1 MLPTLTRSR
10 RSAPQ
15 KARLQRASATE
26 VLQSLFGHADFH
38 DRQWELID
46 HLLQGKR
53 VLSIERTGFGKSLVF
68 QFAATQ
74 LPGLTLVFSPLV
86 ALMHDQVHALESR
99 GIAAAF
105 LNHTQS
111 ATEQKGVLEKVKCGS
126 IKLLYVAPERDADRA
141 WELLLKTLPLSMV
154 VIDEAH
160 CVSVW
165 GHDFR
170 PAYRRISEV
179 VARLPAGTPL
189 FACTATATQRTEEDI
204 CRQLRSG
211 NTQTGVEIVRGDLS
225 RANLK
230 TEVVVFGPME
240 DKDALVLRRLRQ
252 ELQKG
257 NTGLVYVGTRKEAE
271 RFAVFLHRQGIEAVF
286 YHGGMKGG
294 MRRSVEEQWKEGR
307 FKVVVS
313 TNALGMGI
321 DKADIRFVYHLQIP
335 ASPLHYYQEI
345 GRAGRDGKPASAV
358 LFYHPKDDRLI
369 HRFIDTAQP
378 SKERYL
384 RCIEALARG
393 FSEGGLQRSLRM
405 GDDTWRTMKQELL
418 DQAILALHNGK
429 AVYQP
434 GHPAFQTLHLENL
447 RLAKLSEFEAMKLY
461 IHWKG
466 DRMKFLVQ
474 YLGQRR

>member
-1 MLPTLTRSR
+1 MLSTPARTR
-10 RSAPQ
+10 RSAPK
-15 KARLQRASATE
+15 KAVLQRTQAIQI
-26 VLQSLFGHADFH
+26 LQTLFGHADFH

-46 HLLQGKR
+46 HLFQRKR

-111 ATEQKGVLEKVKCGS
+111 ASEQKAVLDKVQRGG

-179 VARLPAGTPL
+179 VARLPVGTPL
-189 FACTATATQRTEEDI
+189 FACTSTATQRTEEDI
-204 CRQLRSG
+204 CRQLGSG
-211 NTQTGVEIVRGDLS
+211 NAHAGIEIVRGDLS

-230 TEVVVFGPME
+230 TEVVIVEPME
-240 DKDALVLRRLRQ
+240 DKDTLVLRRLRQ
-252 ELQKG
+252 ELHEG
-257 NTGLVYVGTRKEAE
+257 STGLVYVGTRKEAE
-271 RFAVFLHRQGIEAVF
+271 RFAVFLHRQGIEAVY
-286 YHGGMKGG
+286 YHGGMNGG
-294 MRRSVEEQWKEGR
+294 LRRSVEEQWKQGR

-321 DKADIRFVYHLQIP
+321 DKPDIRFVYHLQIP

-345 GRAGRDGKPASAV
+345 GRAGRDGLPASAV

-369 HRFIDTAQP
+369 QRFIDTAQP
-378 SKERYL
+378 AKERYL
-384 RCIEALARG
+384 RCIEALSQG
-393 FSEGGLQRSLRM
+393 FSEWGLQRKLRL
-405 GDDTWRTMKQELL
+405 GEDTWRTMKQELL
-418 DQAILALHNGK
+418 DQGILALHNGK
-429 AVYQP
+429 AVYQQD
-434 GHPAFQTLHLENL
+434 HPAFQTLHLENL
-447 RLAKLSEFEAMKLY
+447 RLAKLSEFEAMKRY
-461 IHWKG
+461 IQWKG
-466 DRMKFLVQ
+466 DRMKFLVL